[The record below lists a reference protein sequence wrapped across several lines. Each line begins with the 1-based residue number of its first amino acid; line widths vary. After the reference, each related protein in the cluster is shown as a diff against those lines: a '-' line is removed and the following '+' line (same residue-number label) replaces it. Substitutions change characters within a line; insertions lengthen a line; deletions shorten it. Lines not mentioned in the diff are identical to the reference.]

1 MIAVLA
7 LVLACALQ
15 TPAEPSLGFF
25 PLDPVRLVRDG
36 VEEDGELELATV
48 HALWEYRFVSAAT
61 RAELLAAP
69 DRYAIQ
75 LGGACGRMGALS
87 GTGNPHLHAVHEGRL
102 YLFASDS

>member
-1 MIAVLA
+1 MAALV

-15 TPAEPSLGFF
+15 APAEPLLGVF

-48 HALWEYRFVSAAT
+48 HALWEYRFVSETT
-61 RAELLAAP
+61 RAEFLAHPAK
-69 DRYAIQ
+69 YEIQ
-75 LGGACGRMGALS
+75 LGGACGRMGALA

>member
-1 MIAVLA
+1 MAALV

-15 TPAEPSLGFF
+15 APAEPLLGFF

-48 HALWEYRFVSAAT
+48 HALWEYRFVSETT
-61 RAELLAAP
+61 RAEFLAHPAK
-69 DRYAIQ
+69 YEIQ
-75 LGGACGRMGALS
+75 LGGACGRMGALA